1 MPSPGYARWRLDIA
15 YDGSGF
21 HGWARQP
28 GVRTVESVIT
38 DALTTITAATTRVD
52 VTCAG
57 RTDAGVHAR
66 GQVAHVDLPDGEGAR
81 SEQTL
86 GEPTLLRR
94 LQGVL
99 PDDVAVTAATRVSAD
114 FDARFSAVW
123 RRYAYRIADSY
134 AARDPLRRTDVLE
147 HPRSLDLE
155 AMNVAA
161 GSLLGEHDFAAFC
174 RARVGGTTIR
184 RILDCAWSRDEAGRA
199 VLDIRAD
206 AFCHSMVRSVV
217 GALIAVGDGRREPD
231 WVGEILDRG
240 ERDPG
245 VRVMPAHGLTLEE
258 VGYPPPQEWAA
269 RQEVTR
275 VLRGESAED
284 DPALTG
290 NDRSR

>member
-1 MPSPGYARWRLDIA
+1 MPSPGHARWRLDIA
-15 YDGSGF
+15 YDGSDF

-66 GQVAHVDLPDGEGAR
+66 GQVAHVDLPEDDRGLDEAM
-81 SEQTL
+81 
-86 GEPTLLRR
+86 LLRR

-99 PDDVAVTAATRVSAD
+99 PDDIAVTAARTVSAD

-123 RRYAYRIADSY
+123 RRYAYRIADSH
-134 AARDPLRRTDVLE
+134 AARDPLRRTDVLD

-155 AMNVAA
+155 AMNAA
-161 GSLLGEHDFAAFC
+161 AACLLGEHDFAAFC
-174 RARVGGTTIR
+174 RARDGGTTIR
-184 RILDCAWSRDEAGRA
+184 RILDCDWSRDEAGRA

-217 GALIAVGDGRREPD
+217 GALIAVGDGRREPE
-231 WVGEILDRG
+231 WVGEVLHRG
-240 ERDPG
+240 TRDTG

-275 VLRGESAED
+275 VLREESAED